1 MRVIGYDGASYR
13 GQLTKPERD
22 MPKYPVITIVLYFG
36 TKHWNQPRSLH
47 ECMRIPKRLEPFV
60 NDYKINLVEVAFLDD
75 QLDNFHSD
83 FRIVAEYFINKRKNT
98 DYIPSAQEIRH
109 VDAFLKLMQA
119 LEGDDRYEEV
129 LHTLQSEGKKEGVKM
144 SEVLDKIENRGII
157 IGEKRGI
164 SIGEKRGI
172 SIGSEKMANAINT
185 LNSIL
190 LKQNR
195 LDDLKRATADFDYQR
210 QLLCEYGLYSDEDCL
225 TRE

>member
-1 MRVIGYDGASYR
+1 
-13 GQLTKPERD
+13 
-22 MPKYPVITIVLYFG
+22 
-36 TKHWNQPRSLH
+36 
-47 ECMRIPKRLEPFV
+47 
-60 NDYKINLVEVAFLDD
+60 
-75 QLDNFHSD
+75 
-83 FRIVAEYFINKRKNT
+83 
-98 DYIPSAQEIRH
+98 
-109 VDAFLKLMQA
+109 MQA

-144 SEVLDKIENRGII
+144 SEVLDRIENRGII
-157 IGEKRGI
+157 IGEKRGISIGEKRGI

-195 LDDLKRATADFDYQR
+195 IDDLKRATADFDYQR

>member
-22 MPKYPVITIVLYFG
+22 KPKYPVITIVLYFG

-164 SIGEKRGI
+164 SIG
-172 SIGSEKMANAINT
+172 SEKMANAINT

>member
-1 MRVIGYDGASYR
+1 M
-13 GQLTKPERD
+13 
-22 MPKYPVITIVLYFG
+22 
-36 TKHWNQPRSLH
+36 
-47 ECMRIPKRLEPFV
+47 
-60 NDYKINLVEVAFLDD
+60 
-75 QLDNFHSD
+75 
-83 FRIVAEYFINKRKNT
+83 
-98 DYIPSAQEIRH
+98 
-109 VDAFLKLMQA
+109 DAFLKLMQA

-144 SEVLDKIENRGII
+144 SEVLDRIENRGII

>member
-1 MRVIGYDGASYR
+1 M
-13 GQLTKPERD
+13 Q
-22 MPKYPVITIVLYFG
+22 
-36 TKHWNQPRSLH
+36 
-47 ECMRIPKRLEPFV
+47 IPKQLEPFV

-83 FRIVAEYFINKRKNT
+83 FRIVAEYFVNKRKNT
-98 DYIPSAQEIRH
+98 DYIPSAQEIKH
-109 VDAFLKLMQA
+109 VDALLKLMQA

-144 SEVLDKIENRGII
+144 SEVLDRIENRGII

-164 SIGEKRGI
+164 SIG
-172 SIGSEKMANAINT
+172 SEKMGNAINT

-195 LDDLKRATADFDYQR
+195 LDDLKRATADFDYQK
-210 QLLCEYGLYSDEDCL
+210 QLLCEYGLYNDEDYL
-225 TRE
+225 TKE

>member
-1 MRVIGYDGASYR
+1 M
-13 GQLTKPERD
+13 Q
-22 MPKYPVITIVLYFG
+22 
-36 TKHWNQPRSLH
+36 
-47 ECMRIPKRLEPFV
+47 IPKRLEPFV

-83 FRIVAEYFINKRKNT
+83 FRIVAEYFVNKRKNT

-119 LEGDDRYEEV
+119 LEGDDRYEKV

-144 SEVLDKIENRGII
+144 SEVLDRIENRGII
-157 IGEKRGI
+157 IG
-164 SIGEKRGI
+164 SQ
-172 SIGSEKMANAINT
+172 KMANAINT
-185 LNSIL
+185 LNSLL

-195 LDDLKRATADFDYQR
+195 LDDLKRATADFEYQR
-210 QLLCEYGLYSDEDCL
+210 QLLCEYDLYNNEDCL